1 MRRVCHEAWQKVDGV
16 RQICHL
22 WQEVAACRLTA
33 ITTFLL
39 IALIV
44 SLAVAA
50 ATAMARWLGDDGG
63 PRHSPLPRAEDSWS
77 IDQPSRPYAT
87 L

>member
-1 MRRVCHEAWQKVDGV
+1 M
-16 RQICHL
+16 
-22 WQEVAACRLTA
+22 
-33 ITTFLL
+33 TTFLF
-39 IALIV
+39 IALLV

-63 PRHSPLPRAEDSWS
+63 PHRPTAPRIEDSWS

>member
-1 MRRVCHEAWQKVDGV
+1 M
-16 RQICHL
+16 
-22 WQEVAACRLTA
+22 
-33 ITTFLL
+33 TTFLL